1 MVPALICLAAAIL
14 LPATK
19 PAGAREILGKAPGE
33 ELSPALIMGTFPLV
47 SGGLIAIG
55 ADPATMLALII
66 GGVSITWRIR
76 RTHTLRTTQKQA
88 GALGSFLGLCTGT
101 LRAGA
106 PMSDAMDHALRSL
119 PATTGITEILQ
130 TAARRARSGGSGQA
144 VLIDAPLSD
153 LQRLGTL
160 WEASEKHGIPL
171 SRLLEQMR
179 LRIDARQRHRL
190 ATAAQL
196 QGAQATAVILALLP
210 VAGIAMGTVMGADPI
225 GFLTGGG
232 IGGVLLVIGVGLVAG
247 GFVMTQKILE
257 GANPPS

>member
-1 MVPALICLAAAIL
+1 MVPALVCLAAAIL
-14 LPATK
+14 LVGSK
-19 PAGAREILGKAPGE
+19 PAGRRRAASKHPKQT
-33 ELSPALIMGTFPLV
+33 LSPALIMGAFPLL
-47 SGGLIAIG
+47 SGGFIATG
-55 ADPATMLALII
+55 VDLATVVAII
-66 GGVSITWRIR
+66 IAGVTITWRVR
-76 RTHTLRTTQKQA
+76 RSRALRITEKQA
-88 GALGSFLGLCTGT
+88 GTVGSFLGLCTGT

-106 PMSDAMDHALRSL
+106 PMTQAMDHALRSL
-119 PATTGITEILQ
+119 PPTPGITEVLQ

-144 VLIDAPLSD
+144 VLIDAPVTD

-171 SRLLEQMR
+171 VRLLEQMR
-179 LRIDARQRHRL
+179 MRIDARDRHRT

-232 IGGVLLVIGVGLVAG
+232 IGGVLLVIGVGLVAA
-247 GFVMTQKILE
+247 GFAMTQKILE
-257 GANPPS
+257 RANPS